1 MAREGLSS
9 QETLEKIP
17 ELSNQCK
24 DRVCGGNAFV
34 KERGVMCKDP
44 EVGAR
49 LGVFEEWIRQPNEK
63 DHVCFV
69 WLKSGQGG
77 PEVRLVR

>member
-9 QETLEKIP
+9 QETLEKTP

-34 KERGVMCKDP
+34 KERGVTCKDP

-49 LGVFEEWIRQPNEK
+49 LGVFEE
-63 DHVCFV
+63 
-69 WLKSGQGG
+69 
-77 PEVRLVR
+77 